1 MSQLNLGLRPR
12 KLTLIPEG
20 RQRVYRAGSSEIFRG
35 PLPKMSRYDRVPL
48 GGRPKIPLIIPPTT
62 HTIINSSSKHIAA
75 MGSIQPRSVYVI
87 DPYHD
92 AAIEQLKQHPGIRLV
107 LPEDVEN
114 HEYLE
119 KANAVLMRS
128 ETILDAASIRKANPG
143 LRIII
148 KQGVGVDN
156 IDVKAAREKGIEVF
170 NTPGLNGEAVAE
182 LAVALT
188 LAIGR
193 RVCEFDRK
201 IRNCEKVVRSEMLGK
216 SVFGKTIGVVGMGN
230 IGLEVARKW
239 QGAMSGLVV
248 AYDPYAKDDAWLD
261 KLPSKQFRRAS
272 SLEELLQDA
281 DVVTLHV
288 PLTASTSNLISTR
301 EFTLMKQGVIL
312 VNCARGGI
320 VDESALLEALDSGHV
335 YGAGLDA
342 MQYEPPSASA
352 YSETLLRHPSVVMT
366 PHVGAS
372 TVENQVRSG
381 LAAVDILCA
390 LLEGD
395 DGDRPIPVNA

>member
-1 MSQLNLGLRPR
+1 MSLIMLSTSRAIIRPS
-12 KLTLIPEG
+12 L
-20 RQRVYRAGSSEIFRG
+20 
-35 PLPKMSRYDRVPL
+35 
-48 GGRPKIPLIIPPTT
+48 
-62 HTIINSSSKHIAA
+62 KHITA
-75 MGSIQPRSVYVI
+75 MGSIQVPSVYVI

-92 AAIEQLKQHPGIRLV
+92 AAIERLKQHSGIRLV
-107 LPEDVEN
+107 LPEDVDN

-119 KANAVLMRS
+119 KATALLMRS
-128 ETILDAASIRKANPG
+128 ETILDAACIRKASPG
-143 LRIII
+143 LKFII

-201 IRNCEKVVRSEMLGK
+201 IRNGDKVVRSEMLGK
-216 SVFGKTIGVVGMGN
+216 SLFGKTIGIVGMGN

-239 QGAMSGLVV
+239 QGAMLGSVV
-248 AYDPYAKDDAWLD
+248 AYDPYAKADAWVD
-261 KLPSKQFRRAS
+261 KLPGQRFQRAS
-272 SLEELLQDA
+272 GLEGLLQDA

-288 PLTASTSNLISTR
+288 PLTASTSNLLSTR
-301 EFTLMKQGVIL
+301 EFALMKQGVIL

-352 YSETLLRHPSVVMT
+352 YSETLLRHPNVVMT

-390 LLEGD
+390 LMEGD
-395 DGDRPIPVNA
+395 DRDRPVPVNV